1 MSHSVPHLVRDQ
13 ETKYSIVFDVA
24 GRRYRISNGKKFG
37 VALNPNGVPGCTHL
51 TAFNH
56 MP

>member
-1 MSHSVPHLVRDQ
+1 MSYSVPHLVRDQ

-24 GRRYRISNGKKFG
+24 GRRYRISNGKKLG
-37 VALNPNGVPGCTHL
+37 VALNPNGVPGCMHL
-51 TAFNH
+51 TASNH